1 MGNLVADLICPSG
14 RSSAFRRR
22 SILWAA
28 LLIPA
33 VFVLAGFVGLI
44 NVLVITRLNVH
55 PIIATLAIQYIM
67 SGITRILR
75 AVSGGKI
82 PDIVIAAVQGSF
94 LDLSLPLFWGLFAIE
109 LTLPLQN

>member
-1 MGNLVADLICPSG
+1 M
-14 RSSAFRRR
+14 
-22 SILWAA
+22 
-28 LLIPA
+28 
-33 VFVLAGFVGLI
+33 LAGFVGLI